1 MSKWEGINMFRVN
14 GTYLKM
20 NEGDYGDVIS
30 FKLTSET
37 ILTTDTIKFII
48 EDIKTKNNIIVKECD
63 VIDTS
68 TFETSL
74 SQEDTNKLLIGS
86 YIWGIIQERDGELID
101 TLTIDN
107 SLVVERGLYN
117 EGTNNN

>member
-1 MSKWEGINMFRVN
+1 MFRAV

-37 ILTTDTIKFII
+37 ILATDTIKFII
-48 EDIKTKNNIIVKECD
+48 EDIKTKNKIIVKECD

-74 SQEDTNKLLIGS
+74 TQEDTNELSIGS

-117 EGTNNN
+117 EGTSNN

>member
-1 MSKWEGINMFRVN
+1 MFRVN

-37 ILTTDTIKFII
+37 ILATDTIKFII

-74 SQEDTNKLLIGS
+74 TQEDTNKLLIGS

-117 EGTNNN
+117 EGTSNN

>member
-1 MSKWEGINMFRVN
+1 MFRAV

-48 EDIKTKNNIIVKECD
+48 EDIKTKNKIIVKECN

-74 SQEDTNKLLIGS
+74 TQEDTNKLLIGS

-107 SLVVERGLYN
+107 NLVVERGLYN
-117 EGTNNN
+117 EGTSDN

>member
-1 MSKWEGINMFRVN
+1 MFRVN
-14 GTYLKM
+14 GTYIKM

-74 SQEDTNKLLIGS
+74 TQKDTNKLSIGS

-117 EGTNNN
+117 EGTSNN

>member
-1 MSKWEGINMFRVN
+1 MFRAI

-37 ILTTDTIKFII
+37 ILATDTIKFII
-48 EDIKTKNNIIVKECD
+48 EDIKTKNKIIVKECD

-74 SQEDTNKLLIGS
+74 TQEDTNELSIGS

-117 EGTNNN
+117 EGTSDN